1 MLKEERFVRIRSL
14 LATFTRVSTERVA
27 RDLGVSRE
35 TARRDLL
42 DLETLGA
49 LRRVHGGAVVIGPE
63 PEAPLSVR
71 QRSNPSEK
79 RSIAKA
85 ALKLLMPNQTL
96 FLDSGTTTSILAEE
110 LTTLSGLTVVTN
122 SLSIALKLSKTNTML
137 ASDHS
142 IILLGGRVHAETQAV
157 YGDITIGEIHRY
169 KADVAMLSPVGLDA
183 KHGATSFEH
192 HECEVARAM
201 STQAMRVV
209 ILADHSKIGQSS
221 RVSYIARA
229 DIDTVVT
236 NSRARDLQGF
246 TALKLAGSQ
255 IIVA

>member
-1 MLKEERFVRIRSL
+1 MLQEERFIRIRSL

-27 RDLGVSRE
+27 RDLDVSRE

-42 DLETLGA
+42 DLETQGA
-49 LRRVHGGAVVIGPE
+49 LRRVHGGAVAIGPE

-79 RSIAKA
+79 RRIAKA
-85 ALKLLMPNQTL
+85 ALKLLMPGQTL
-96 FLDSGTTTSILAEE
+96 FLDAGTTTNILAEE
-110 LTTLSGLTVVTN
+110 LATLSGLTVVTN
-122 SLSIALKLSKTNTML
+122 SLSIALRLATTNTTRT
-137 ASDHS
+137 SNHN
-142 IILLGGRVHAETQAV
+142 IILLGGHVHAETEAV
-157 YGDITIGEIHRY
+157 YGDITVGEVHRY

-183 KHGATSFEH
+183 KHGATSFES

-201 STQAMRVV
+201 CTQAMRVV

-221 RVSYIARA
+221 RVSYIASA

-236 NSRARDLQGF
+236 DSRARHLQGF
-246 TALKLAGSQ
+246 TALKLAGNHL
-255 IIVA
+255 IVA